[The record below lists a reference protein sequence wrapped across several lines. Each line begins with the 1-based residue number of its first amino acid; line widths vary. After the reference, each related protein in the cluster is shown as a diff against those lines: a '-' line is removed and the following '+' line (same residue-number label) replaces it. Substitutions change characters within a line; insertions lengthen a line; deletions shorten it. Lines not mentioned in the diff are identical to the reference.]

1 MRLSL
6 TDQQLVALPRASIAA
21 LRAALLRDGGPE
33 AAGYLQEAG
42 YAAGPAL
49 FTAFGQ
55 WLRARG
61 EPAPESL
68 HVARFEQLASE
79 YFTESG
85 WGSVTVGSLHDVVA
99 TLDATDWWE
108 DAVIGGESEHPGCDF
123 TVGLL
128 ASFFG
133 QVADQPLAVLQVE
146 YGAAGSPRSRFLVG
160 SAEVLDDVY
169 HRVAGGAEYEA
180 AVAELQ

>member
-1 MRLSL
+1 MSLSL
-6 TDQQLVALPRASIAA
+6 TDQQLVALPRASLAA

-49 FTAFGQ
+49 FTAFGS
-55 WLRARG
+55 WLRVRG

-68 HVARFEQLASE
+68 DVARFEQLASE

-85 WGSVTVGSLHDVVA
+85 WGSVAVGSLHDVVA

-108 DAVIGGESEHPGCDF
+108 DAVIGESEHPGCDF

-133 QVADQPLAVLQVE
+133 QVAEQPLAVLQVE
-146 YGAAGSPRSRFLVG
+146 YRAAGSPRSRFLVG

-169 HRVAGGAEYEA
+169 QRLAAGTEYEA